1 MEKRNTCELSKL
13 SGQNDLL
20 AVVLSTVTSRRRDN
34 KFLWMVDERRR
45 ALSCHA
51 EVNVHEKIKNQKNYI
66 TAETKLTNAIIARKT
81 NTSKVTGH
89 NEYE

>member
-66 TAETKLTNAIIARKT
+66 TAE
-81 NTSKVTGH
+81 
-89 NEYE
+89 NETYQCYYREENEHFEGNRA